1 MSLPSALAATSSN
14 YVNTTPIPA
23 PTNQIDMSTFLQML
37 TTELANQ
44 DPTAP
49 MDDSSFFGQIASM
62 GELQGMDTMT
72 QEMQVSEASAL
83 LGQTVTAITDTS
95 SSSTAGGNLVTGVVT
110 GLSVQS
116 GVYYLN
122 IQPATGSEVQ
132 VQMGNIQ
139 SIGS

>member
-1 MSLPSALAATSSN
+1 MSVPSILAPTTST
-14 YVNTTPIPA
+14 YVNTTPIPPA
-23 PTNQIDMSTFLQML
+23 RNQINMSTFLQML

-62 GELQGMDTMT
+62 GTVQGMDTLT
-72 QEMQVSEASAL
+72 KEMQVSEASSL
-83 LGQTVTAITDTS
+83 LGQTVTAVEDS
-95 SSSTAGGNLVTGVVT
+95 GASLQAGSGLVTGTVT
-110 GLSVQS
+110 GMSVQD

-122 IQPATGSEVQ
+122 VQPSSGGEVQ

-139 SIGS
+139 SVGS